1 MNWHEVISRKYCWM
15 QNKQSAKRVH
25 ITCYLKKSL
34 LRYNS
39 HHHTTHS
46 FKMHNSTAFSSHSH
60 YYDFRTLSSSQEE
73 ILYPLVVT
81 SRSPRLYS
89 SPRQPRLYSFQ
100 SLRCAY
106 SEHSVWEARG
116 NGEGIIFPS
125 LWDETWE
132 RQARKQWGKL
142 STRGGRSRV
151 EETLKGVRLL
161 WMYLVHQSLNLW
173 KL

>member
-25 ITCYLKKSL
+25 IACYLKKSL

-39 HHHTTHS
+39 HHHTTHL
-46 FKMHNSTAFSSHSH
+46 FKMHNSTAFSSRSH

-73 ILYPLVVT
+73 ILYPLAVT
-81 SRSPRLYS
+81 SRSPPDS

-125 LWDETWE
+125 LWNETWE